1 MYLHK
6 TQYSVV
12 KNELITRKKILIAP
26 LNWGLGHATRCIPI
40 IEALI
45 KENFQPVI
53 ASDGDSLKL
62 LQKEFPNLKSYKLPA
77 YNIKYTKNGKN
88 LKLKLLFNALQ
99 IFKAAKKEQK
109 VVNDIIKKEGIIG
122 LISDNRFGVF
132 SKKIPS
138 VYITHQIQVLSGFTT
153 FITSKFHQKIIA
165 KFDECWVPD
174 YEGKINLA
182 GKLSHIS
189 NKKLNIKYI
198 DPISRFDNKILS
210 FEGMTNNKKYDLL
223 ILLSGPEP
231 QRSILEEKLLK
242 ELKNYNKNTLFVRGV
257 VSDKE
262 KINNNILIKKENI
275 HIVNF
280 MLQNE
285 LQKAINDSK
294 IIIARSGYS
303 TIMDLETLKAKAFF
317 IPTPGQYEQEY
328 LAKYLKNQNIAPYTD
343 QDSFKI
349 EMLLEV
355 KNYDGFVYKN
365 TVKENKIPL
374 TIFKII

>member
-1 MYLHK
+1 MID
-6 TQYSVV
+6 SVN
-12 KNELITRKKILIAP
+12 KSKILIAP

-328 LAKYLKNQNIAPYTD
+328 LAKYLKNQNIAPYTN

-349 EMLLEV
+349 QMMLEV